1 MALAAAED
9 SAVGHRTMEIEKDL
23 SAGPHL
29 LAGSQMMENV
39 NCWQS
44 SDLIFIIFGEDFAF
58 MEHPFGFEESTS
70 FAYY

>member
-1 MALAAAED
+1 MPLATCVD
-9 SAVGHRTMEIEKDL
+9 SVIGHRTMQVEEDL

-44 SDLIFIIFGEDFAF
+44 TDLIFIIFGEDFAF
-58 MEHPFGFEESTS
+58 MEHPFGLEESSS
-70 FAYY
+70 FAYC

>member
-1 MALAAAED
+1 MALAACKD
-9 SAVGHRTMEIEKDL
+9 SVTVRGTMQIEEDL

-44 SDLIFIIFGEDFAF
+44 TGLSFIIFGDDFAF
-58 MEHPFGFEESTS
+58 MEYPFSFEESTS
-70 FAYY
+70 FAYC